1 MEQKVIITDNAK
13 DVNSYLE
20 YGAWKIV
27 SVTAQHVSNATTESA
42 FVQTDSRKPLFGNFC
57 FVLEKQP

>member
-20 YGAWKIV
+20 YGSWKIV
-27 SVTAQHVSNATTESA
+27 SVTAQHVSNATEATI
-42 FVQTDSRKPLFGNFC
+42 VQTDARKPLFGNFC